1 MRPMTVFAFAALAA
15 LVLSGAAGAADAH
28 GAGGHGEEKGGL
40 SFLQLQRWDLGIFTL
55 IVFGLLLVIL
65 QRFAWPKISE
75 GLAKREA
82 VILGAREEALAARR
96 DVEEV
101 RSKLQREYAEAQDKV
116 RAMLDEARRDADAL
130 RATEKEAGA
139 RDAAAE
145 RERAKKEIE
154 AARDAALEDIYKQ
167 AVDLA
172 TTLSA
177 KTLARKITADD
188 HRALVA
194 ESLAELKQT
203 ARNA

>member
-1 MRPMTVFAFAALAA
+1 MRPMTLFAFAAAA
-15 LVLSGAAGAADAH
+15 VLVLSGVAGAAGDPAH
-28 GAGGHGEEKGGL
+28 GGGHGEGEGGL
-40 SFLQLQRWDLGIFTL
+40 SFLQIKRWDLGIFTL
-55 IVFGLLLVIL
+55 IVFGLLLLVL
-65 QRFAWPKISE
+65 HRFAWPKITE

-82 VILGAREEALAARR
+82 VILGAREEALKARQ

-101 RSKLQREYAEAQDKV
+101 RAKLQKEYADAQDKI
-116 RAMLDEARRDADAL
+116 RALLDEARRDASAL
-130 RATEKEAGA
+130 RASEKEAGA

-145 RERAKKEIE
+145 RERAKREIE
-154 AARDAALEDIYKQ
+154 AARDAALEDIYEQ

-188 HRALVA
+188 HRALLA

-203 ARNA
+203 AKS